1 MCVTLNNNNMDGG
14 VFDFAYE
21 TGRLKMS
28 MMSLLLLLM
37 MMLLTMAMAS
47 QIFFVG
53 DDGSMNVAEEE
64 RQTVTLHYCLVNLNS
79 ALRHC
84 SLRVCT
90 MKQ

>member
-1 MCVTLNNNNMDGG
+1 MTLNNNNMDGG

-28 MMSLLLLLM
+28 MMSLLLLLLMM
-37 MMLLTMAMAS
+37 MMLLTMAMTS

-53 DDGSMNVAEEE
+53 DDGSMNVVEEE

-90 MKQ
+90 MMQ

>member
-1 MCVTLNNNNMDGG
+1 MTLNNNNMDGG

-21 TGRLKMS
+21 TGSLKMS
-28 MMSLLLLLM
+28 MMSLLLMMM
-37 MMLLTMAMAS
+37 MMLMMAMTS

-53 DDGSMNVAEEE
+53 DDGSMNVVEEE
-64 RQTVTLHYCLVNLNS
+64 RQTVTLHYCFVNLNS